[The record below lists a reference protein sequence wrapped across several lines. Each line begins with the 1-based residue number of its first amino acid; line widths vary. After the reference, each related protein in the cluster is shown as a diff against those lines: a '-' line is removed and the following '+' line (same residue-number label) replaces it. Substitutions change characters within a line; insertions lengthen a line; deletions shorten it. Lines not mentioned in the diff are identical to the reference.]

1 MNKFL
6 SLAFIVITGIACA
19 QERSVLKFDP
29 RGYGQQASS
38 DMSVTDSETTVT
50 LSVPISTE
58 TAKTGRIKLG
68 SGGVFVQNN
77 ESGFAGLIGAD
88 DASTSDVLGAFETVQ
103 EFIDA
108 SETAYTYTAGAGL
121 DLVDNEF
128 SLDTEYTDSLYTYTA
143 GTGLNL
149 ASNEFSLNTTY
160 TDNRYYL
167 ASGETRDI
175 ETTGDVDANNADFGG
190 SLDVAGNSRL
200 YGNADIRLITSA
212 TNQIFYP
219 LNVSHV
225 SSGTGTDGFGAGAYF
240 YDDTVGSDFELGT
253 IAFYREDTASGDTA
267 FRVQT
272 YDNFTEN
279 DSLVVSAD
287 GSAAFAGPISSGGQV
302 VAYSA
307 SSPVELS
314 GAGDISFNYEMDENL
329 VFNGT
334 RIEFD
339 GVTADANYTLLNVV
353 DPTATRNILLPD
365 ASGTVAVSATSPVTL
380 SSAGDVGFNYSG
392 TYSTY
397 DARYMRENGGTYEG
411 RWTLQDNGAGADIL
425 ELEADSGIA
434 SPFIIN
440 NGTVNK
446 FVVDSNFDVDIA
458 EDLTVTGQVGAGTL
472 DVTGAATIGD
482 DLDAKGDRITVS
494 DGANYRVFHG
504 WNASGAYSIWRDS
517 SNNNKILV
525 RGYDD
530 DRQVELSGGGVVL
543 GEQSVTLTGLTA
555 GTQAG
560 IYVKG
565 DKLIVAFND
574 SGTVRYKYMSLSG
587 TSTTWTHTTTA
598 P

>member
-108 SETAYTYTAGAGL
+108 SETAYTYTAG
-121 DLVDNEF
+121 
-128 SLDTEYTDSLYTYTA
+128 
-143 GTGLNL
+143 TGLNL

-160 TDNRYYL
+160 TDGRYIL
-167 ASGETRDI
+167 ATGETRDI
-175 ETTGDVDANNADFGG
+175 ETTGDVEGDDLTVNGDFQG
-190 SLDVAGNSRL
+190 
-200 YGNADIRLITSA
+200 
-212 TNQIFYP
+212 
-219 LNVSHV
+219 
-225 SSGTGTDGFGAGAYF
+225 GTGTFSGDLFANTIDVTTNLNMAGYG
-240 YDDTVGSDFELGT
+240 DIVGVGSVVFEGATVDVNEMYLT
-253 IAFYREDTASGDTA
+253 SADVTADRTVVLPNASGFVA
-267 FRVQT
+267 
-272 YDNFTEN
+272 
-279 DSLVVSAD
+279 VSA
-287 GSAAFAGPISSGGQV
+287 STPIELDSSD
-302 VAYSA
+302 
-307 SSPVELS
+307 
-314 GAGDISFNYEMDENL
+314 GDISFNYEMDQNL
-329 VFNGT
+329 IFNGT

-434 SPFIIN
+434 SPFIIS

-446 FVVDSNFDVDIA
+446 FVVDQNFDVTVA

-482 DLDAKGDRITVS
+482 DLDAQGDRITVS